1 MLEKMP
7 RECLT
12 FDDVLLVPAR
22 SSVHPKDVNISTPL
36 TRGIKINT
44 PIVSAPMDTVSEA
57 DLAIALAHEGGI
69 GIIHR
74 NLTAEE
80 QVNEVDNVKRA
91 ISGMIVDPVTMNP
104 DQKIRE
110 ALDIMKKYSI
120 SGIPITDKGK
130 LAGILTNRDLR
141 FETRLDRKVSELMTK
156 DNLITVPVGTTLEES
171 KKLLHENRIE
181 KLLVVDKDRNLKGLI
196 TIKDIEKR
204 RRFPNSTKDP
214 LGRLV
219 VGAAVGV
226 SGDCEERIKALIEA
240 RVDVIVVDSA
250 HGHAEM
256 VLQTIKS
263 IKKRY
268 PDTQVIGGN
277 VATHEGAKDLIE
289 AGVDAVKVGIG
300 PGSICTT
307 RIVAGVGVPQLTA
320 VAECAEV
327 ADKYGIPIIA
337 DGGIKHSGD
346 ITKAIAAGAS
356 SVMIG
361 SIFAGTEESPGRKIL
376 FQGRSYKEY
385 RGMGSIGAMAEG
397 GSDRYFQEHEFSDTK
412 LVPEGVEGRIPY
424 KGPLSFTVHQ
434 LVGGLRAGM
443 GYCGC
448 GNIEELRKKA
458 GFVKITPAGL
468 HESHVHDVIITKEAP
483 NYKVG

>member
-22 SSVHPKDVNISTPL
+22 SSVHPKDVDISTPL
-36 TRGIKINT
+36 TRDIKINT
-44 PIVSAPMDTVSEA
+44 PLVSAPMDTVTEA
-57 DLAIALAHEGGI
+57 GLAIALAHEGGI

-74 NLTAEE
+74 SLTIEE
-80 QVNEVDNVKRA
+80 QVNEVDKVKRA

-104 DQKIRE
+104 DQKIKE

-130 LAGILTNRDLR
+130 LVGILTNRDLR
-141 FETRLDRKVSELMTK
+141 FETRLDKKVSELMTK

-171 KKLLHENRIE
+171 KKLLHEKRIE

-204 RRFPNSTKDP
+204 KRFPDSTKDSI
-214 LGRLV
+214 GRLM

-226 SGDCEERIKALIEA
+226 SGDWEERIRALIEVG
-240 RVDVIVVDSA
+240 VDVIVVDSA

-256 VLQTIKS
+256 VLNTIRS
-263 IKKRY
+263 IKNKY
-268 PDTQVIGGN
+268 PDMQVIGGN
-277 VATHEGAKDLIE
+277 VATPEGTKDLIE

-307 RIVAGVGVPQLTA
+307 RIVAGVGVPQLSA
-320 VAECAEV
+320 VAECVAV
-327 ADKYGIPIIA
+327 ADRYGIPIIA

-346 ITKAIAAGAS
+346 ITKAIAVGAR

-361 SIFAGTEESPGRKIL
+361 SLFAGTEESPGKKVL

-385 RGMGSIGAMAEG
+385 RGMGSIGAILEG
-397 GSDRYFQEHEFSDTK
+397 GSDRYFQEYEFSDTK

-424 KGPLSFTVHQ
+424 KGHLSFTVYQ
-434 LVGGLRAGM
+434 LMGGLRAGM

-448 GNIEELRKKA
+448 RDIEEFRKKA
-458 GFVKITPAGL
+458 QFVRITQAGL
-468 HESHVHDVIITKEAP
+468 KESHVHDVIITKEAP
-483 NYKVG
+483 NYKVR

>member
-22 SSVHPKDVNISTPL
+22 SSVHPRDVNIFTPL

-44 PIVSAPMDTVSEA
+44 PLVSAPMDTVSEA
-57 DLAIALAHEGGI
+57 GLAIALAHEGGI

-74 NLTAEE
+74 NLTIKE
-80 QVNEVDNVKRA
+80 QLNELDKVKRE
-91 ISGMIVDPVTMNP
+91 ISGMIVDPVTMRP
-104 DQKIRE
+104 DQKVKE
-110 ALDIMKKYSI
+110 ALNIMKKYSI
-120 SGIPITDKGK
+120 SGIPITDNEK
-130 LAGILTNRDLR
+130 LVGILTNRDLR

-204 RRFPNSTKDP
+204 KKFPNSTKDP
-214 LGRLV
+214 LGRLK

-226 SGDCEERIKALIEA
+226 SGDWEERVKALIEA
-240 RVDVIVVDSA
+240 GVDVIVVDSA

-256 VLQTIKS
+256 VLKTIRS
-263 IKKRY
+263 IKKGY

-277 VATHEGAKDLIE
+277 VATREGAKDLID

-320 VAECAEV
+320 IAECTEV

-361 SIFAGTEESPGRKIL
+361 SIFAGTEESPGKKVL

-385 RGMGSIGAMAEG
+385 RGMGSIEAMSEGAR
-397 GSDRYFQEHEFSDTK
+397 DRYFQEYEFSDTK

-434 LVGGLRAGM
+434 LMGGLRAGM

-458 GFVKITPAGL
+458 RFIKITSAGL
-468 HESHVHDVIITKEAP
+468 QESHVHDVIITKEAP